1 MIPTSH
7 IVRFADSRS
16 LDFLEARSIAL
27 VVTSPPYPM
36 IEMWDGCF
44 SSLNRDIRTALQ
56 EGEGPRAFELM
67 HGELDRTWV
76 EVHRVLVDG
85 GIACINVGDATRKL
99 GKAFRLYANHVRML
113 RTCMEIGFDVLPLI
127 LWRKTTNAPN
137 KFMGSGML
145 PAAAYVTLEHEYILV
160 LRKGDKRSFSTPEE
174 KQNRRESGFFWEER
188 NTWFSDVWD
197 PRGTRQSLNLGRTRD
212 RSAAFPFE
220 LAYRL
225 VNMFSVKGD
234 TVLDPFLGTGT
245 TMRAAA
251 ASERNSVGVEID
263 EGFYDHLSETTPG
276 AVETLN
282 AYVSERLRRHLRFV
296 EEYAERRGRP
306 KYVNAPHGFPVV
318 TSQETDLTL
327 RYIDRV
333 EELARDPLSYR
344 ISYRDAPAGS
354 EPEPPV
360 GPFRAGSFNPP

>member
-7 IVRFADSRS
+7 TVRFADSRA

-44 SSLNRDIRTALQ
+44 ASLNRDIEAALKN
-56 EGEGPRAFELM
+56 GDGPRAFDLM

-99 GKAFRLYANHVRML
+99 GKGFRLYANHARIL
-113 RTCMEIGFDVLPLI
+113 SACMEIGFDVLPLI

-145 PAAAYVTLEHEYILV
+145 PAGAYVTLEHEYILV
-160 LRKGDKRSFSTPEE
+160 LRKGGLRSFSTPEE
-174 KQNRRESGFFWEER
+174 KRNRRESGFFWEER

-197 PRGTRQSLNLGRTRD
+197 MGGTRQSLNPGHTRG

-245 TMRAAA
+245 TVHAAA

-263 EGFYDHLSETTPG
+263 EGFHDYFSETMPG

-282 AYVSERLRRHLRFV
+282 GYVSERLGRHLRFV
-296 EEYAERRGRP
+296 EEYTHSRGQP
-306 KYVNAPHGFPVV
+306 KYVNAPHRFPVV

-333 EELARDPLSYR
+333 EKLARDPLSYR
-344 ISYRDAPAGS
+344 VSYRDAPAG
-354 EPEPPV
+354 PEPAP
-360 GPFRAGSFNPP
+360 PGSPSQQRLF